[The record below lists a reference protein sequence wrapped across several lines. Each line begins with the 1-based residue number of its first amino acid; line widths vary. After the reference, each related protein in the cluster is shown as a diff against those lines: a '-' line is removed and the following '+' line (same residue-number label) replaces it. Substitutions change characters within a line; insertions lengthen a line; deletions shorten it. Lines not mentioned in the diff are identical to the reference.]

1 MVTIKEVE
9 SAYLKEKLPEFN
21 VGDTVDVRVR
31 ITEGEKERTQTFTG
45 IVIAKKGTGVRKM
58 FTVRRIVQGEG
69 VERVFPIHSPAVL
82 DVKVVRYGR
91 VRRAKLHY
99 LRDRVGKAARV
110 RERRPESRK
119 SKADKANKAKL
130 KADSLADAQPK
141 TETDVT
147 SA

>member
-1 MVTIKEVE
+1 MVTIKDVE
-9 SAYLKEKLPEFN
+9 SAYLKKELPEFN

-45 IVIAKKGTGVRKM
+45 IVIARRGGGVREM

-82 DVKVVRYGR
+82 DVKVVRQGR

-110 RERRPESRK
+110 RARRSESRK
-119 SKADKANKAKL
+119 SKAPPE
-130 KADSLADAQPK
+130 ADSPADAQP
-141 TETDVT
+141 EAEADGT

>member
-1 MVTIKEVE
+1 MVTIKDVE
-9 SAYLKEKLPEFN
+9 SAYLKKELPEFN

-45 IVIAKKGTGVRKM
+45 IVIARRGGGVREM

-82 DVKVVRYGR
+82 DVKVVRQGR

-110 RERRPESRK
+110 RARRSESRK
-119 SKADKANKAKL
+119 SKAQPE
-130 KADSLADAQPK
+130 ADSPADAQP
-141 TETDVT
+141 EAEADGT

>member
-1 MVTIKEVE
+1 MVTIKDVE
-9 SAYLKEKLPEFN
+9 SAYLKKKLPEFN
-21 VGDTVDVRVR
+21 VGDTVDVSLR
-31 ITEGEKERTQTFTG
+31 ITEGEKERTQIFTG
-45 IVIAKKGTGVRKM
+45 VVIAKKGTGVRKM

-82 DVKVVRYGR
+82 DVKVVRQGR

-110 RERRPESRK
+110 RARRPEPRK
-119 SKADKANKAKL
+119 NKAGKTS
-130 KADSLADAQPK
+130 KVQPKTDSPADAQP
-141 TETDVT
+141 EVDGT

>member
-1 MVTIKEVE
+1 MVTIKDVE
-9 SAYLKEKLPEFN
+9 STYLKKELPEFN

-45 IVIAKKGTGVRKM
+45 IVIARRGGGVREM

-82 DVKVVRYGR
+82 DVKVVRQGR

-110 RERRPESRK
+110 RARRSESRK
-119 SKADKANKAKL
+119 SKAPPE
-130 KADSLADAQPK
+130 ADGPADAQS
-141 TETDVT
+141 EAESDGT
-147 SA
+147 SV

>member
-1 MVTIKEVE
+1 MVTIKDVE
-9 SAYLKEKLPEFN
+9 STYLKKELPEFN

-45 IVIAKKGTGVRKM
+45 IVIARRGGGVREM

-82 DVKVVRYGR
+82 DVKVVRQGR

-110 RERRPESRK
+110 RARRSESRK
-119 SKADKANKAKL
+119 SKAQPE
-130 KADSLADAQPK
+130 ADSPADAQP
-141 TETDVT
+141 EAESDGT

>member
-1 MVTIKEVE
+1 MMVTIKDVE
-9 SAYLKEKLPEFN
+9 SAYLKKKLPEFN

-45 IVIAKKGTGVRKM
+45 IVIARRGSGVREM

-110 RERRPESRK
+110 RARRPESRK
-119 SKADKANKAKL
+119 NKASKAQSE
-130 KADSLADAQPK
+130 ADSPADAQPK
-141 TETDVT
+141 AEADGT

>member
-1 MVTIKEVE
+1 MVTIKDVE
-9 SAYLKEKLPEFN
+9 SAYLKETLPEFN

-45 IVIAKKGTGVRKM
+45 IVIAKKGTGVRKV

-82 DVKVVRYGR
+82 DVKVVRQGR

-99 LRDRVGKAARV
+99 LRDRIGKAARV
-110 RERRPESRK
+110 PARKLESRK
-119 SKADKANKAKL
+119 DKANKASKAQP
-130 KADSLADAQPK
+130 KADSPADAQPE
-141 TETDVT
+141 TETDGT
-147 SA
+147 PA